1 MRLLVTTE
9 DRFLFCQGHFWV
21 QWSTQYSFWARYLS
35 VFDEVTILSRALPVD
50 RVDPSFRQVD
60 GERVKVEALPH
71 YRGLGQYLFQRREL
85 NQAIRAAARRDCAY
99 ILRAPGQI
107 ANGLW
112 PVVQGMGR
120 PYGME
125 VIGDPWDV
133 FAPGAVTN
141 PLAPIL
147 RRWGTRTLQRQCAGA
162 CAISYINRSE
172 ALKERYPAPRSLF
185 TTSYPSSQLTEE
197 AFVSAP
203 REPRV
208 QGPMTL
214 VSVMSFGQMYKA
226 PDVMIR
232 AVARLR
238 GQGRQ
243 VKLLLVGG
251 GIYLEP
257 MRKLSA
263 SLGVAD
269 AVEFRGR
276 VPAGDGVRAELDRAD
291 LFMLVSRA
299 EGLGRALIEAMARGL
314 PCIGSNVGGIPQLLA
329 PEDLVPAG
337 DHRALAEKIA
347 AFLDDPARRAAAA
360 ARNLAAAAEYRE
372 EALNQK
378 RLELYRTVREQTEI
392 ANAAQPARA

>member
-21 QWSTQYSFWARYLS
+21 QWSTHYSFWARYLS
-35 VFDEVTILSRALPVD
+35 VFDEVSILSRALSVD
-50 RVDPSFRQVD
+50 QVASDFRRVD
-60 GERVKVEALPH
+60 GERVKVKALPH
-71 YRGLGQYLFQRREL
+71 YLGLGQYLLQRREL
-85 NQAIRAAARRDCAY
+85 NQAIRAAAEPDCAY

-112 PVVQGMGR
+112 PVVRRMGR

-125 VIGDPWDV
+125 VVGDPWDV
-133 FAPGAVTN
+133 FAPDAVTH
-141 PLAPIL
+141 PLSPLL
-147 RRWGTRTLQRQCAGA
+147 RRWGTWTLQRQCVGA
-162 CAISYINRSE
+162 CAISYINSGE
-172 ALKERYPAPRSLF
+172 VIKSRYPAPRALF

-197 AFVSAP
+197 AFVAAP

-208 QGPMTL
+208 EGTMTI
-214 VSVMSFGQMYKA
+214 VSVMSFSQMYKA

-238 GQGRQ
+238 GQGRP
-243 VKLLLVGG
+243 VKLRLVGG

-257 MRKLSA
+257 MRKLAA

-276 VPAGDGVRAELDRAD
+276 VPAGDGVRAELDQAD
-291 LFMLVSRA
+291 LFLLVSRA

-329 PEDLVPAG
+329 PEDLVPPG
-337 DHRALAEKIA
+337 DHVALADKIS
-347 AFLDDPARRAAAA
+347 AFLDDPSRRKAASE
-360 ARNLAAAAEYRE
+360 RNLERAQDYRE
-372 EALNQK
+372 EVLNLRRHALF
-378 RLELYRTVREQTEI
+378 RVVREQADL
-392 ANAAQPARA
+392 ANARRSGRA